1 MRYAYCAPKVDYASV
16 RSTVGVAFAA
26 KASEMS
32 ARILRMVAFL
42 WGEAGVMG
50 EQWYPHK
57 RTDRYKATAVI
68 QQLTKKAEAG
78 SPHEALDNVLTV
90 AQLKGRP
97 FCDIMKLM
105 RKSGRDSRSLAVV
118 H

>member
-1 MRYAYCAPKVDYASV
+1 MAKRAQAFIVFGECKNPGKQWRKYFELVRYAYCAPKVDYASV

-50 EQWYPHK
+50 E
-57 RTDRYKATAVI
+57 
-68 QQLTKKAEAG
+68 
-78 SPHEALDNVLTV
+78 
-90 AQLKGRP
+90 
-97 FCDIMKLM
+97 
-105 RKSGRDSRSLAVV
+105 
-118 H
+118 